1 MTPGEEKM
9 RVLIVDDSAVVRERV
24 TTLLS
29 EVESVEVVGHAET
42 VREART
48 SVETLHPDVVI
59 LDIRLMDGSGID
71 VLTYIKQHRPELK
84 VIMLTNYPYPQY
96 RKKCLE
102 AGAEFFF
109 DKSREFDQIAAV
121 VRSWARRSSPKA

>member
-1 MTPGEEKM
+1 MATCEENM

-24 TTLLS
+24 TALLS

-42 VREART
+42 VREAT
-48 SVETLHPDVVI
+48 ASLEALHPDVVI
-59 LDIRLMDGSGID
+59 LDIRLIDGSGID

-84 VIMLTNYPYPQY
+84 VIILTNYPYPPY

-109 DKSREFDQIAAV
+109 DKSTEFDQIAAI
-121 VRSWARRSSPKA
+121 VRSWARRSSPEA

>member
-1 MTPGEEKM
+1 MTPCEGKM

-42 VREART
+42 VREATT
-48 SVETLHPDVVI
+48 SLEALRPHVVI
-59 LDIRLMDGSGID
+59 LDIRLTDGSGID

-109 DKSREFDQIAAV
+109 DKSTEFDQIATV
-121 VRSWARRSSPKA
+121 VRSWAGGSSPEA